1 MKLPYSLLIT
11 TLTLSFALS
20 TPSESLA
27 FGGPPG
33 GPFSNGSYFSN
44 EGTFSAVVRGENLT
58 GTLQF
63 STTEGAGAPVQFE
76 VVDPNTG
83 NPTLLDTNSGQGSTG
98 VSTIYYDGDT
108 FQGNSQGSLNSEAS
122 TMTVMFQADF
132 QQQGQQEDI
141 FVSEVIVGNINQ
153 REINYFD
160 SVYLS
165 GAANC
170 RTSNAFP
177 NQKFEGDG
185 EAEMQNLLFPGGGTP
200 IVNAIAFPISV
211 SGVRLANTT
220 SNFFVSDVQAPS
232 VNRINTVI
240 NQ

>member
-1 MKLPYSLLIT
+1 MKLILLLP
-11 TLTLSFALS
+11 TLVLGFVLSS
-20 TPSESLA
+20 PSEVHA

-33 GPFSNGSYFSN
+33 GPSSNGSYFSN
-44 EGTFSAVVRGENLT
+44 EGTFTAVVRGENLT

-63 STTEGAGAPVQFE
+63 STTSGAGPIDVGE
-76 VVDPNTG
+76 TG
-83 NPTLLDTNSGQGSTG
+83 GTGGLGSTG
-98 VSTIYYDGDT
+98 IATIYYDGDT
-108 FQGNSQGSLNSEAS
+108 YQGNSQGALNSEAS

-132 QQQGQQEDI
+132 QQQGQQDDI
-141 FVSEVIVGNINQ
+141 IVSEVIVGNTNL

-185 EAEMQNLLFPGGGTP
+185 EAEMQNLLFPAGGTP

-211 SGVRLANTT
+211 SGVRLSSTT

-232 VNRINTVI
+232 VNQINTVI

>member
-141 FVSEVIVGNINQ
+141 FVSEVIVGNTNQ
-153 REINYFD
+153 RDINYFD

-200 IVNAIAFPISV
+200 ITTAIAFPISV
-211 SGVRLANTT
+211 SGVRLSNTT